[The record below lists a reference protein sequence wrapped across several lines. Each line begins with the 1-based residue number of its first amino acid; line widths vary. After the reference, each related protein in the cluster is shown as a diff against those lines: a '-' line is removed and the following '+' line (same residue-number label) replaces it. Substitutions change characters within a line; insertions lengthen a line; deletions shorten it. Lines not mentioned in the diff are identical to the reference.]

1 MLAKELKERL
11 TLHYKNLQKSTPQF
25 DDASIEYWIR
35 YSVNQY
41 SYFEEIADALFQM
54 VEGKSKKIDVRK
66 KNAEQHSQRFVAKM
80 NGNSIVWD
88 FTQKTVITTGH
99 YGEFDARDFSEI
111 FKIMTNLA
119 RDFGGQDW
127 FDIRFQIGKF
137 VEARAYNRAIRIDTD
152 IDPDNFELE
161 MTE

>member
-1 MLAKELKERL
+1 MFKKELKERL

-25 DDASIEYWIR
+25 DDESIARWVR
-35 YSVNQY
+35 YSVDQY
-41 SYFEEIADALFQM
+41 SYFEEIADALFKI
-54 VEGKSKKIDVRK
+54 VEGSLKKADVRK

-80 NGNSIVWD
+80 ECNSIVWD
-88 FTQKTVITTGH
+88 FTQTTCITTGH
-99 YGEFDARDFSEI
+99 YGEFDASNSDEI

-119 RDFGGQDW
+119 RDFGGQNW

-137 VEARAYNRAIRIDTD
+137 VEARVHNRVTRLDVD